1 MPHLDPLTEQQLMG
15 ICGLQQSS
23 QQAEEALLQGFEQL
37 HHSLAD
43 TVAIGLPVND
53 GTLSYMNY
61 TAVALEKLANLE
73 VFIRQV
79 LVFFLSTVMIKHNFT
94 CIVSYDRSII

>member
-15 ICGLQQSS
+15 ICSLQQSS

-37 HHSLAD
+37 HHSLAE
-43 TVAIGLPVND
+43 TVAIGLPAD
-53 GTLSYMNY
+53 GGTLSYTDY

-79 LVFFLSTVMIKHNFT
+79 LAFFLSAVLIKHNFYMY
-94 CIVSYDRSII
+94 CFV